1 MLTSSGGNEQELAR
15 ACGRV
20 SDRAFLNIQMIP
32 GKKLL
37 IRSAFA
43 AGSGKALEEWL
54 IEPSIGEDLLIIIL
68 KVVHRQNHF

>member
-1 MLTSSGGNEQELAR
+1 
-15 ACGRV
+15 
-20 SDRAFLNIQMIP
+20 MIP